1 MAQVPELTIVRGGF
15 AAEPVLLD
23 AAARILGRA
32 GDSDVLLDDVTVS
45 PHHAQIRRTEDGGLE
60 VRDLGS
66 VNGTYVNGRRTD
78 CCALAD
84 GDELRIG
91 AFRLCV
97 HAHRRAS

>member
-1 MAQVPELTIVRGGF
+1 MSKAPELTIVRGGF
-15 AAEPVLLD
+15 AAEPVPLD
-23 AAARILGRA
+23 TAARTLGRA

-78 CCALAD
+78 SCTLVN

-97 HAHRRAS
+97 HTRAS

>member
-1 MAQVPELTIVRGGF
+1 MSKAPELTIVRGGF
-15 AAEPVLLD
+15 AAEPVPLD
-23 AAARILGRA
+23 TAARILGRA

-45 PHHAQIRRTEDGGLE
+45 PHHAQIRRTEEGGLE
-60 VRDLGS
+60 LRDLGS

-78 CCALAD
+78 WCTLAD

-97 HAHRRAS
+97 HTRAC

>member
-1 MAQVPELTIVRGGF
+1 MSKAPVLTIVRGGF
-15 AAEPVLLD
+15 AAEPVPLD
-23 AAARILGRA
+23 TAARILGRA

-78 CCALAD
+78 CCTLAD

-97 HAHRRAS
+97 HTRAS